1 MEDGARSALRELNLA
16 SRKAEEA
23 GQSVFLSQFTFTFCV
38 SFSLVAEKEKS
49 WWIVKKVMESLNIF
63 NASGCFWFFQ
73 EMRNQ
78 VGVFSFL
85 GS

>member
-1 MEDGARSALRELNLA
+1 MLCKKARKLGYFLTMEDGARSALRELNLA

-49 WWIVKKVMESLNIF
+49 
-63 NASGCFWFFQ
+63 
-73 EMRNQ
+73 
-78 VGVFSFL
+78 
-85 GS
+85 